1 MTRSTPAS
9 LPGIAQAR
17 YGRAAGHDP
26 MLAALP
32 GARAGAAT
40 CHVACRLQPREW
52 PKWFIWWEVERP
64 RCKGAAEEQQ
74 RQRPYNPLCRVA
86 SIWPTD
92 VGEKVEE
99 RNSVAD
105 SPGRDT
111 ASTLPEAFALQVET
125 GFVLARHRSVE
136 AAWTYHRSARPQ
148 DAALADALRRTP
160 APEAPRIVD
169 ARKDAHAGSLRRGR
183 QANESG
189 RYSASLIVAG
199 APTISTIA
207 SSSLPFTSCTGRQ
220 EVRRSGLSARG
231 LFRHVYVRARSCGR
245 RTFAVPCTLAG
256 VSRSGGGA
264 RDGGSRARRRLGEP
278 DHPASG

>member
-1 MTRSTPAS
+1 MQGS
-9 LPGIAQAR
+9 G
-17 YGRAAGHDP
+17 G
-26 MLAALP
+26 
-32 GARAGAAT
+32 GAAT
-40 CHVACRLQPREW
+40 PAPIQPAMSCGVDLAHGR
-52 PKWFIWWEVERP
+52 
-64 RCKGAAEEQQ
+64 G
-74 RQRPYNPLCRVA
+74 
-86 SIWPTD
+86 
-92 VGEKVEE
+92 GKVEE

-136 AAWTYHRSARPQ
+136 AAWDVPPKRSTQ

-231 LFRHVYVRARSCGR
+231 LFRHVYVRARSRGGHCR
-245 RTFAVPCTLAG
+245 SLHARG